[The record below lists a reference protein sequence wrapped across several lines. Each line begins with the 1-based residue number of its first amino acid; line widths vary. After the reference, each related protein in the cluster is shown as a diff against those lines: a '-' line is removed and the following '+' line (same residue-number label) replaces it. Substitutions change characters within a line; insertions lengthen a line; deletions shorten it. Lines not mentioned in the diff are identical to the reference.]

1 MNYLIVDDNT
11 LARMSL
17 RELISQTNL
26 LEFAGECSNGA
37 EAYQFI
43 TSRQVDLLFLDIE
56 MPGIS
61 GIELMKSLPTKPII
75 IFTSAKKN
83 YAVDVF
89 DLNVADY
96 IIKPVTP
103 ARLLEAITKA
113 GKIFEKRNATI
124 SKVEKE
130 FIFLKDKKA
139 LKKINIS
146 DILWIEA
153 MGDYIKIHTPE
164 KWYMAHTSLRLLEEK
179 LPYEKFMKIHRSY
192 IVALN
197 KIDSIEDNIIH
208 INKSMIPLAD
218 SCRQQLLEKLNT
230 I

>member
-26 LEFAGECSNGA
+26 LEFAGECSNGT

-56 MPGIS
+56 MPGIT
-61 GIELMKSLPTKPII
+61 GIELMKSLPVKPII

-113 GKIFEKRNATI
+113 GKIFETRNATI

-164 KWYMAHTSLRLLEEK
+164 KWYMAHTSLRILEEK
-179 LPYEKFMKIHRSY
+179 LPHEKFMKIHRSY

-197 KIDSIEDNIIH
+197 KIDSIEDNVIH

>member
-17 RELISQTNL
+17 KELISQTNL

-164 KWYMAHTSLRLLEEK
+164 KWYMAHTSLRILEEK
-179 LPYEKFMKIHRSY
+179 LPHEKFMKIHRSY

>member
-1 MNYLIVDDNT
+1 MNYLIVDDNK

-17 RELISQTNL
+17 KELVSQTKL
-26 LEFAGECSNGA
+26 LEFAGECSSAA

-43 TSRQVDLLFLDIE
+43 NTHQVDLLFLDIE

-61 GIELMKSLPTKPII
+61 GIDLMKSLPVKPII
-75 IFTSAKKN
+75 IFISAKQN

-96 IIKPVTP
+96 LIKPVTP
-103 ARLLEAITKA
+103 SRLLEAITKA
-113 GKIFEKRNATI
+113 GKIFENRNATI
-124 SKVEKE
+124 SIVEKE
-130 FIFLKDKKA
+130 YIFLKDKKA

-146 DILWIEA
+146 EILWIEA
-153 MGDYIKIHTPE
+153 MGDYIKIHVPE
-164 KWYMAHTSLRLLEEK
+164 KWYMAHTSLRQLEEK
-179 LPYEKFMKIHRSY
+179 LSPEKFMKIHRSY

-197 KIDSIEDNIIH
+197 KIDSIEDNVIH
-208 INKSMIPLAD
+208 INKNTIPLAD
-218 SCRQQLLEKLNT
+218 SCRQLLFEKINT

>member
-17 RELISQTNL
+17 KELVSQTNL
-26 LEFAGECSNGA
+26 LEYAGECSNGT

-43 TSRQVDLLFLDIE
+43 TSRQVDLVFLDIE
-56 MPGIS
+56 MPGIT
-61 GIELMKSLPTKPII
+61 GIELMKSLPVKPII

-113 GKIFEKRNATI
+113 GKIFENRNATI

-139 LKKINIS
+139 LKKINFS
-146 DILWIEA
+146 EILWIEA
-153 MGDYIKIHTPE
+153 MGDYIKIHTVE

-179 LPYEKFMKIHRSY
+179 LPPEKFMKIHRSY
-192 IVALN
+192 IV
-197 KIDSIEDNIIH
+197 
-208 INKSMIPLAD
+208 P
-218 SCRQQLLEKLNT
+218 
-230 I
+230 